1 MRISDWSSDVCSS
14 DLAFAAFD
22 LFILARGDAER
33 DYDRDRIDRARRV
46 HAAMGEAGRA
56 RLVRNIIA
64 GLPGAEESYTLDMLH
79 TALDRYRDID
89 REGLRDHFAAFLR
102 VVVPAAEE
110 AGVRLGVH
118 PDEPPRPLLGLPRVV
133 RPEEPT
139 SELQ

>member
-46 HAAMGEAGRA
+46 HDAMGEAGRA

-64 GLPGAEESYTLDMLH
+64 GLPGAEESYISDE
-79 TALDRYRDID
+79 R
-89 REGLRDHFAAFLR
+89 R
-102 VVVPAAEE
+102 VGKECVSTCRSRWSPYHSKTNKA
-110 AGVRLGVH
+110 
-118 PDEPPRPLLGLPRVV
+118 
-133 RPEEPT
+133 
-139 SELQ
+139 